1 MKLRLQ
7 WQKPEVLPATRA
19 NPALDLSGFMERKFS
34 LWFYTVAY
42 SGGWKALFPWQQSKQ
57 RRKDE
62 TIWDY
67 TSHWLELISC
77 WLSSRLN
84 TAINN
89 IILTQLSPS
98 NTPEHSATATGSRCT
113 RQVLTLQ
120 QCIRVY
126 DTHTHH
132 SLCVLS
138 RASASQCSATRL
150 LQKSFSKHSAVWL
163 QGNVS
168 CRLSRLTALTVTA
181 EHCADMLWD
190 AIRRIFGSCGLQSG
204 GSTNWACPSIKVHAR
219 WHWDFL

>member
-1 MKLRLQ
+1 M
-7 WQKPEVLPATRA
+7 
-19 NPALDLSGFMERKFS
+19 
-34 LWFYTVAY
+34 Y

-126 DTHTHH
+126 DTHTHTTRSVCFPEPRPLSALRRGCCR
-132 SLCVLS
+132 SLFLNIQPFDFREMFPADSADSLLSLS
-138 RASASQCSATRL
+138 RPNIVQTCSGVLLEESLDHVGCRVVAPQIELVPASRCMLDGIGT
-150 LQKSFSKHSAVWL
+150 
-163 QGNVS
+163 S
-168 CRLSRLTALTVTA
+168 CRLV
-181 EHCADMLWD
+181 
-190 AIRRIFGSCGLQSG
+190 
-204 GSTNWACPSIKVHAR
+204 
-219 WHWDFL
+219 